1 MYIKTININGFRS
14 YREKTTIENIAR
26 QFNVVVGQNGSGKSN
41 FFAAI
46 QFVLSQDFS
55 HLSSEDRQSLLH
67 EGTGSRA
74 PSATVELIFDN
85 SDKRLSAFEGN
96 EFSISR
102 TVSAKKDQYF
112 IDGHI
117 VTRGEITNL
126 MESAG
131 FSRSNPYYIVKQG
144 KIAELA
150 TATDLAR
157 LKLLREVAG
166 TRIYDEKK
174 QESLKMLEETKEKME
189 KSVLLLEFMNKRLK
203 TLESEKEELKEYQK
217 YDKLRRALEYT
228 LLKTEVND
236 CKKEFD
242 NLSKQRQDLQ
252 ATLNDAEKL
261 KFEYSKK
268 ISALEADLRSFE
280 LREKRLSAELS
291 SIREEE
297 SRLES
302 DRALATLES
311 NDLKDQVNN
320 ERAGRQAAEQRLE
333 EIQVIIKA
341 KEQELEEIKPRYN
354 ELVEQQNVIFGE
366 LNNIKRK
373 RNELYSKTGGD
384 KGYKT
389 AEERDRELNKKIMLL
404 NQRIEDLKDNIER
417 FTKAYENE
425 REMKAQT
432 DNRIQEIE
440 TKIEENITRMDEL
453 SSQDDDFR
461 KRIDDATRIF
471 HEKQL
476 QHKEVTDQL
485 AEQEDQFSHVETSFY
500 RMLPKSVAE
509 GIRNMN
515 TIIEDLRERNTN
527 GKYNDYINGYHGIV
541 IKLMS
546 AEHTYF
552 KALEVTAGSTLTHH
566 VVDNERHA
574 MFFLEEINK
583 RRMTGQCTFFALN
596 RVYAPEQ
603 RPLRDRDGRHLLGV
617 VKYDGKFSS
626 VFRSMFGGTILVK
639 DIQTGRKIARNEQFN
654 CITFDGDEVNYSGPM
669 TGGYVDSRK
678 SRLDTMEKLKMLEP
692 HLEELKKRAQ
702 ALSKECIEK
711 ENLLADLRMNLLN
724 NEQQRNTLQ
733 REHNNIT
740 AEKRE
745 LFELNNRLRR
755 NMENKDRELIDHNHS
770 LHELEARRNEM
781 QAQIGTPLTTTSSSQ
796 EARKLTEIEALFKTQ
811 SAKAEEILNKVAD
824 LNVRKMELENELGSK
839 LYRQR
844 EDLKMQVTAINLEV
858 KRHELQTRSVEAEK
872 MQRRIA
878 EIYER
883 NLEVSEELDGIRDS
897 ISKTRENLDKFNDEK
912 ADADGRV
919 SSCTSDIELIR
930 RRMAECN
937 KRREDTLRRVK
948 DLGTLAV
955 DITSKFGNLRR
966 KELEAQW
973 MDSLNHMKKFKNVNK
988 KALDQFVRS
997 TTERDN
1003 LHSQI
1008 EEMQENYQRI
1018 NALIE
1023 ASETRKFDALYL
1035 TFKQVAKNFHDV
1047 FKKLVPNGVGDL
1059 IMKTAPV
1066 DNTDAEAVE
1075 RVQTTHVMERFIG
1088 VGIRVNFSNDSNEGC
1103 RELFH
1108 LSGGQKTL
1116 VALALIF
1123 AIQKCDP
1130 APFYLFDEI
1139 DAALDQEK
1147 RRAVAKLI
1155 DEFSTNAQFIATTF
1169 RPEMLEYASKCYG
1182 VRFRNKVSYI
1192 TIVNSSEALQFLSL
1206 DEGTNQENPDDVEM
1220 AES

>member
-1 MYIKTININGFRS
+1 
-14 YREKTTIENIAR
+14 
-26 QFNVVVGQNGSGKSN
+26 
-41 FFAAI
+41 
-46 QFVLSQDFS
+46 
-55 HLSSEDRQSLLH
+55 
-67 EGTGSRA
+67 
-74 PSATVELIFDN
+74 
-85 SDKRLSAFEGN
+85 
-96 EFSISR
+96 
-102 TVSAKKDQYF
+102 
-112 IDGHI
+112 
-117 VTRGEITNL
+117 

-174 QESLKMLEETKEKME
+174 LESLKMLEETKEKME
-189 KSVLLLEFMNKRLK
+189 KSVLLLEFMDKRLK

-242 NLSKQRQDLQ
+242 NLSKQRHELQ
-252 ATLNDAEKL
+252 NTLNDAEKL
-261 KFEYSKK
+261 KFDYSKK
-268 ISALEADLRSFE
+268 ISTLETDLRSYE
-280 LREKRLSAELS
+280 IREKRLSAELA

-297 SRLES
+297 GRLES

-311 NDLKDQVNN
+311 KDLEDQVNQ
-320 ERAGRQAAEQRLE
+320 ERDSREIAEQKLE
-333 EIQVIIKA
+333 DIQAVIKT
-341 KEQELEEIKPRYN
+341 KESELEEIKPRYKK
-354 ELVEQQNVIFGE
+354 LVEQQAEIFAE

-373 RNELYSKTGGD
+373 RAELYSKTSGE
-384 KGYKT
+384 KGYNT
-389 AEERDRELNKKIMLL
+389 SEERDRALKQKIMLL
-404 NQRIEDLKDNIER
+404 NQRIEDLKDNIEN
-417 FTKAYENE
+417 FSKAYDNE
-425 REMKAQT
+425 KVMKAET
-432 DNRIQEIE
+432 DERIQEIE

-453 SSQDDDFR
+453 SSQDDTLR
-461 KRIDDATRIF
+461 QQIDAATRTF

-476 QHKEVTDQL
+476 AHKEVTDQL
-485 AEQEDQFSHVETSFY
+485 AEQEAQFSHIETSFY
-500 RMLPKSVAE
+500 RMLPKSVSE

-515 TIIEDLRERNTN
+515 TIIEDLKQRNTN
-527 GKYNDYINGYHGIV
+527 GKYNEYINGYHGIV

-546 AEHTYF
+546 AENTYF

-566 VVDNERHA
+566 VIDNERHA
-574 MFFLEEINK
+574 MFFLDEINK

-603 RPLRDRDGRHLLGV
+603 RPLRDRDGRHLLSV
-617 VKYDGKFSS
+617 VTYSEKFSS
-626 VFRSMFGGTILVK
+626 IFRSVFGGTILVK
-639 DIQTGRKIARNEQFN
+639 DIATGRKIARNEQFN

-678 SRLDTMEKLKMLEP
+678 SRLDTMKNIKRFEP
-692 HLEELKKRAQ
+692 ALEELKKRSQ
-702 ALSKECIEK
+702 VLSKESIER
-711 ENLLADLRMNLLN
+711 ENELSDLRMKLFN
-724 NEQQRNTLQ
+724 NEQERVSLQ

-755 NMENKDRELIDHNHS
+755 NMETKDREFIDHNHS

-796 EARKLTEIEALFKTQ
+796 EATELIQIEALFKKQ
-811 SAKAEEILNKVAD
+811 SAKAEEILNEVSD
-824 LNVRKMELENELGSK
+824 LQVRKNELENELGSK

-844 EDLKMQVTAINLEV
+844 EDLKMKVSTINLEV

-872 MQRRIA
+872 MQRRIN

-883 NLEVSEELDGIRDS
+883 NKEVTEELDNIRSS
-897 ISKTRENLDKFNDEK
+897 INECRGQLDLLNDQKT
-912 ADADGRV
+912 DADGRV
-919 SSCTSDIELIR
+919 SSCTADIEIIR

-937 KRREDTLRRVK
+937 KRREDTLRRIK

-955 DITSKFGNLRR
+955 DITARFGNMRR

-973 MDSLNHMKKFKNVNK
+973 MDSLNHMKKFTNVNK

-997 TTERDN
+997 TAERDN
-1003 LHSQI
+1003 LHNQI
-1008 EEMQENYQRI
+1008 EEMQNNYLRI
-1018 NALIE
+1018 QTLIE
-1023 ASETRKFDALYL
+1023 ASESRKYDALYL

-1066 DNTDAEAVE
+1066 DQNDAEAVE
-1075 RVQTTHVMERFIG
+1075 KASSTHVMERFIG
-1088 VGIRVNFSNDSNEGC
+1088 VGIRVNFSNDTNEGC

-1116 VALALIF
+1116 VALGLIF

-1155 DEFSTNAQFIATTF
+1155 DEFSINAQFIATTF

-1192 TIVNSSEALQFLSL
+1192 TIVDSSEALQFLSL
-1206 DEGTNQENPDDVEM
+1206 DEGNQEKPD
-1220 AES
+1220 AETTEEIES